1 MAELDYRPTLLGIQS
16 KRTGP
21 LSYDRLLSQRMILL
35 FAAQKKT
42 TFHRAKNLH
51 EKQ

>member
-1 MAELDYRPTLLGIQS
+1 MAELDYRHTLLGIQG

-35 FAAQKKT
+35 FAAQKT